1 MKSASIYLGIVAA
14 MAASACLA
22 ELQDENILTKLP
34 DGFKIDFQ
42 QRNKDMLISEMVPVK
57 QSVKNWT
64 EMVTVQVFY
73 GLKATPDQFK
83 AKIES
88 GLATACPKSESRPVA
103 QGEENGYPSLVW
115 LQNCPLNKATGKPEI
130 TWFKAIQGN
139 DSFYIVQVAFKAWPS
154 KEQISQWMRYLKERD
169 RLRHTP
175 AGPGMRAARGG
186 TAEATAAA
194 VGSQRVS
201 DRDGRSV
208 RRQPGKPASF
218 AARSFEPG
226 QAN

>member
-1 MKSASIYLGIVAA
+1 
-14 MAASACLA
+14 MAASVCVAQ
-22 ELQDENILTKLP
+22 LQDENVLTKLP

-83 AKIES
+83 ARIES
-88 GLATACPKSESRPVA
+88 GLAAACPKSESHPVA
-103 QGEENGYPSLVW
+103 QGEENGYPSMVW

-130 TWFKAIQGN
+130 TWFKAIQGS

-154 KEQISQWMRYLKERD
+154 KEQITQWMRYLKDVTVCDTRLPD
-169 RLRHTP
+169 RACVMP
-175 AGPGMRAARGG
+175 GAGGPR
-186 TAEATAAA
+186 
-194 VGSQRVS
+194 
-201 DRDGRSV
+201 
-208 RRQPGKPASF
+208 
-218 AARSFEPG
+218 
-226 QAN
+226 

>member
-1 MKSASIYLGIVAA
+1 MKARSIYLGLVAA
-14 MAASACLA
+14 MAASVCVAQ
-22 ELQDENILTKLP
+22 LQDENILTKLP
-34 DGFKIDFQ
+34 DGFKVDFQ

-57 QSVKNWT
+57 QSVKDWT

-83 AKIES
+83 ARIES

-103 QGEENGYPSLVW
+103 QGAENGYPSMVW

-154 KEQISQWMRYLKERD
+154 KEQITQWMGYLKDVAVCDTRLPD
-169 RLRHTP
+169 RP
-175 AGPGMRAARGG
+175 CVFPGAGGPR
-186 TAEATAAA
+186 
-194 VGSQRVS
+194 
-201 DRDGRSV
+201 
-208 RRQPGKPASF
+208 
-218 AARSFEPG
+218 
-226 QAN
+226 